1 MKGREIRE
9 RLHNGQR
16 VYGTMIVSESPKWPA
31 AIASIGLDFVFID
44 TEHIA
49 QDRNK
54 LSWMCQ
60 LYAALNLAPVVRIPS
75 PDPYLAAMMRDLG
88 AQGVIAPYVESV
100 EQARELVG
108 AVKYRPL
115 KGSRLYKRL
124 RGEEALEPEL
134 EEYLL
139 DRNDDGIVIV
149 NIESQPAIDILD
161 DIASVEGVD
170 ALLIGPHDLSCNLGI
185 PEQYFHEK
193 YVAAVDKIITT
204 GRAHGIGAGIHLVYP
219 NAFDQEVRWSKM
231 AANLIIHGMD
241 ITAMRAGLRADFDAL
256 KAALDGDEGDAAMDA
271 INI

>member
-1 MKGREIRE
+1 MQAREIRE
-9 RLHNGQR
+9 RLHSGQR
-16 VYGTMIVSESPKWPA
+16 VYGTMIVSESPLWPKA
-31 AIASIGLDFVFID
+31 MASIGLDFVFID

-60 LYAALNLAPVVRIPS
+60 LYAALDMAPIVRIPA

-88 AQGVIAPYVESV
+88 AQGVIAPYVESI
-100 EQARELVG
+100 EQVQALVG

-115 KGSRLYKRL
+115 KGGRLYAEL
-124 RGEEALEPEL
+124 RGEEKLEPEL
-134 EEYLL
+134 SEYLA

-149 NIESQPAIDILD
+149 NIESQPAMDILD
-161 DIASVEGVD
+161 DIASVDGVD

-193 YVAAVDKIITT
+193 FVAAVDKIITT

-219 NAFDQEVRWSKM
+219 GAFEQEVRWSKM
-231 AANLIIHGMD
+231 AANLVVHGID
-241 ITAMRAGLRADFDAL
+241 ITAMRASLRADFDAL
-256 KAALDGDEGDAAMDA
+256 KAALDGEEDDASMEG

>member
-1 MKGREIRE
+1 MNGREIRE

-16 VYGTMIVSESPKWPA
+16 VYGTMIVSESPMWPKA
-31 AIASIGLDFVFID
+31 VASIGLDFVFID

-60 LYAALNLAPVVRIPS
+60 LYAALDLAPVVRIPS

-88 AQGVIAPYVESV
+88 AQGVIAPYVESP

-124 RGEEALEPEL
+124 RGEQALEPEL

-185 PEQYFHEK
+185 PEQYFHEEF
-193 YVAAVDKIITT
+193 VAAVDKIITT
-204 GRAHGIGAGIHLVYP
+204 ARTHGLGAGIHIVYP
-219 NAFDQEVRWSKM
+219 DSFEQEVRWSKL
-231 AANLIIHGMD
+231 AANLIIHGID
-241 ITAMRAGLRADFDAL
+241 IAAMRAALRADFDAL
-256 KAALDGDEGDAAMDA
+256 KAALDGEQDEASME
-271 INI
+271 NISL